1 MVVIKMTKLSREQL
15 VNNVDLVKVFRA
27 NKQDDDVYEALKKAN
42 FVTRASKPNNDEVT
56 PSKDPYFIKHPEWSV
71 LPYKLPDA
79 NIVIDVFVSN
89 KSYRNIFPD
98 DDNTDSMYYSRVVNF
113 EEMSNWNDMFNTS
126 NVTMYVRINGLK
138 KDNGTMII
146 DVRSFIEIYNLVYP
160 RHFYDMY
167 EKNIGRTIDW
177 KGMGVELYGGVLQI
191 QKNKNVL
198 YLNVWTVNRDIDVD
212 NWPYADQILKQFVE
226 ELELRDVHGARV
238 MAMLNPSKDHV
249 NALKNISEI
258 SMQMVDTSTDKDDSS
273 TGETDLQDEAI
284 AVKKKTFKSELT
296 RLFLY
301 ESLLIVIGYFRLKM
315 HQTSD
320 GVMSTG
326 SALIITI
333 ISAAVGIIVCLLIS
347 KFKAK
352 KAYNLYIN
360 THS

>member
-1 MVVIKMTKLSREQL
+1 
-15 VNNVDLVKVFRA
+15 
-27 NKQDDDVYEALKKAN
+27 
-42 FVTRASKPNNDEVT
+42 
-56 PSKDPYFIKHPEWSV
+56 
-71 LPYKLPDA
+71 
-79 NIVIDVFVSN
+79 
-89 KSYRNIFPD
+89 
-98 DDNTDSMYYSRVVNF
+98 
-113 EEMSNWNDMFNTS
+113 
-126 NVTMYVRINGLK
+126 
-138 KDNGTMII
+138 
-146 DVRSFIEIYNLVYP
+146 
-160 RHFYDMY
+160 
-167 EKNIGRTIDW
+167 
-177 KGMGVELYGGVLQI
+177 
-191 QKNKNVL
+191 
-198 YLNVWTVNRDIDVD
+198 LNVWTVNRDIDVD

-273 TGETDLQDEAI
+273 TRETDLQDEAI